1 MRQFFFL
8 ISILFSISIH
18 TQIIQ
23 DDFEGAG
30 TISTWYEDNLVMD
43 TSFSNPFKET
53 INTSNTVLKYTDAG
67 GSYANVGFDVSPN
80 FDLSETNSFSL
91 KIYVPS
97 SGITGS
103 QNNQVSL
110 KLQNNL
116 LGEKWTTQSE
126 IIKDIVLDQW
136 QEVIFNFET
145 GTYSNFDNNTGPPVD
160 RTDFNRVVIQVN
172 GEDNTD
178 LVVAY
183 IDDVIHFNTESTE
196 PVYDYLVWSDD
207 FEADGAVDDSKWFH
221 QTQFIIN
228 GNSWANN
235 EQQAYTD
242 REENSYV
249 SGNTL
254 KIKAIK
260 ESFPDQGTTKQY
272 TSARLNSK
280 FAFKYGRVEVRAKL
294 PSVAG
299 SWPAIWLLGKNIT
312 ETGGFWSGEFG
323 DSAWPY
329 CGEIDIM
336 EPNIAKTE
344 ILGTW
349 HWNNG
354 DGKKMNTAGIP
365 TTNVDTSQNWHI
377 YSLVWTPE
385 SMKIYMDQNLVNQ
398 IDVFSPFDQEFYIL
412 LNVAMGGDLGGPIA
426 TNFTN
431 DTMEIDY
438 VEVYQETPLSSEA
451 PTAAQTISMYPNPV
465 NNLLNIQIKN
475 TQSQQAVLKVFD
487 MSGRM
492 VATVESLIQNKKIK
506 FNTSALS
513 PGIYA
518 MSVILDNGQPT
529 TLKFIKN

>member
-30 TISTWYEDNLVMD
+30 TISTWYEDDSVMD

-80 FDLSETNSFSL
+80 FNLNETNSFSL

-110 KLQNNL
+110 KLQNNSID
-116 LGEKWTTQSE
+116 EKWTTQSE
-126 IIKDIVLDQW
+126 IIKDIVLNQW

-145 GTYSNFDNNTGPPVD
+145 GIYLNFDSSTGFPVN

-172 GEDNTD
+172 EEDNTD

-196 PVYDYLVWSDD
+196 PVYDYLVWSDNFD
-207 FEADGAVDDSKWFH
+207 EDGAVDDSKWFH

-235 EQQAYTD
+235 EQQAYTN

-249 SGNTL
+249 GGNTL

-299 SWPAIWLLGKNIT
+299 SWPAIWLLGKNII

-354 DGKKMNTAGIP
+354 DGQKMNTAGIP

-385 SMKIYMDQNLVNQ
+385 TMKIYMDENLVNQ
-398 IDVFSPFDQEFYIL
+398 TDVFSPFDQEFYIL
-412 LNVAMGGDLGGPIA
+412 LNVAMGGDLGGSIA

-465 NNLLNIQIKN
+465 DNLLNIQIKN
-475 TQSQQAVLKVFD
+475 TQSQQAALKVFD
-487 MSGRM
+487 ISGRM
-492 VATVESLIQNKKIK
+492 VATAESRIQNKKIK

-513 PGIYA
+513 PGIYM

-529 TLKFIKN
+529 TLKFIKK